1 MTLVKIC
8 GITNQADLLAAV
20 EAGADMLGFIFYP
33 GSPRAVTLDQ
43 AASLTA
49 TLRSLEAARLPLCI
63 GVFVDPAPSELPL
76 IMSICRL
83 SAAQIHR
90 ASLQKLRQIAQAL
103 NGACYPA
110 LQAQTFEEINQTLA
124 LFEAETPSAPPW
136 LPQLLLD
143 AYHPSLAGGT
153 GQLADLELARR
164 AAGTVSRLMLAG
176 GLTPENVGAVVQ
188 YVRPW
193 AVDVSSGVEAER
205 GRKDHAK
212 LRAFVSAV
220 RAAADQPFAR

>member
-20 EAGADMLGFIFYP
+20 EAGANMLGFIFHP
-33 GSPRAVTLDQ
+33 ESPRAVTLDQ

-49 TLRSLEAARLPLCI
+49 ALRSLDAPRLPLCV
-63 GVFVDPAPSELPL
+63 GVFVDPEAAEVPL
-76 IMSICRL
+76 IMGICRL

-90 ASLQKLRQIAQAL
+90 ASPEKLRCIAKAL
-103 NGACYPA
+103 DGACYPA
-110 LQAQTFEEINQTLA
+110 VQAQSFEEIDRTLA
-124 LFEAETPSAPPW
+124 LIASEEHTAPPW

-143 AYHPSLAGGT
+143 AYHPRMAGGT
-153 GQLADLELARR
+153 GQLVDLNLARQ
-164 AAGTVSRLMLAG
+164 AAGRVSRLMVAG
-176 GLTPENVGAVVQ
+176 GLTPENVGEVVQ
-188 YVRPW
+188 RVRPW

-212 LRAFVSAV
+212 MRAFVSAV
-220 RAAADQPFAR
+220 RAAG